1 MQWPIRRCSRMAQAE
16 HGHISSAVPFSR
28 LETRSVLDDVDA
40 LTDGASWGKGQISS
54 NQVCPAHR
62 IILLRA
68 HPMPSPDS
76 LPIDKSSRPS
86 PQQPT
91 LFTGLSLDTAKR
103 CDAFRKEG

>member
-1 MQWPIRRCSRMAQAE
+1 MQWPIRRFSRMAQAE

-40 LTDGASWGKGQISS
+40 LTDGASWGRGQISS

-76 LPIDKSSRPS
+76 LPINR
-86 PQQPT
+86 
-91 LFTGLSLDTAKR
+91 
-103 CDAFRKEG
+103 